1 MGQKKKVG
9 RPSHPIPSPIR
20 QYKLAG
26 TPGTPWREEKYDISV
41 SLNFFRIPILK
52 KAPKYLLVLPV
63 RARLA
68 TARARLGFSDFRLSD
83 FPIIQMSNF
92 PIFQLS
98 EFLIS
103 NYPNFR
109 FSNFPVFQFSDFPN
123 LRFPN
128 FQFSNFPNFPFFDFS
143 NFRI

>member
-1 MGQKKKVG
+1 MGQKKRLVD
-9 RPSHPIPSPIR
+9 HPIPPIR

-68 TARARLGFSDFRLSD
+68 TARARLGLSNFRLSD
-83 FPIIQMSNF
+83 FPNIQMSNF

-98 EFLIS
+98 EFL
-103 NYPNFR
+103 R
-109 FSNFPVFQFSDFPN
+109 T
-123 LRFPN
+123 
-128 FQFSNFPNFPFFDFS
+128 FFW
-143 NFRI
+143 IGCPLK